1 MNVDEID
8 IRTDKNIGRI
18 TLRRPKALNALT
30 HNMCLAIEAALES
43 WRNDSTMALIVID
56 AEGERAFCAGGDIA
70 ELYRSGRTGDY
81 EFGRKFWRDEYRMN
95 CKLAEFPKPIVS
107 LMQGFVMGGGVGVGC
122 HASHRVVGATTRLA
136 MPECGIGLI
145 PDVGATRIL
154 ADAPGR
160 LGRYIA
166 LTGAQL
172 GPADAIHAGFADF
185 FVPHERWPALIEALA
200 QTGDVG
206 VLQAETVD
214 AGWAQLSR
222 SQTEI
227 DALFAGDDV
236 ADILIRL
243 ENTQGD
249 FARSALSAMVKASP
263 LALTSA
269 LAILDAYSGGGVREA
284 LSLEYRFTHR
294 SCEHS
299 DFLEGV
305 RAAIIDKDRTPRWRN
320 RSVAEVDRT
329 AALAMLDPLGPAELT
344 FDQKETTQ

>member
-8 IRTDKNIGRI
+8 IRTDKKIGRI

-43 WRNDSTMALIVID
+43 WRNDTTVALIVID

-70 ELYRSGRTGDY
+70 ELYRAGRTGDY
-81 EFGRKFWRDEYRMN
+81 EYGRKFWRDEYRMN

-154 ADAPGR
+154 AQAPGR

-185 FVPHERWPALIEALA
+185 HIPDERWPAIIEALA
-200 QTGDVG
+200 QTGNVG
-206 VLQAETVD
+206 VLQDEIVD
-214 AGWAQLSR
+214 AGSAHTLQSR
-222 SQTEI
+222 PEI
-227 DALFAGDDV
+227 DALFAGRDV
-236 ADILIRL
+236 ADILKRL
-243 ENTQGD
+243 ENTQSD
-249 FARSALSAMVKASP
+249 FARSALSAMAKASP
-263 LALTSA
+263 LALASA
-269 LAILDAYSGGGVREA
+269 FAILDAYNGGGVREA

-299 DFLEGV
+299 DFLEGI
-305 RAAIIDKDRTPRWRN
+305 RAAIIDKDRTPKWRH
-320 RSVAEVDRT
+320 RSVAELDRT
-329 AALAMLDPLGPAELT
+329 AAFAMLGPLGAAELT
-344 FDQKETTQ
+344 FDQKETVK